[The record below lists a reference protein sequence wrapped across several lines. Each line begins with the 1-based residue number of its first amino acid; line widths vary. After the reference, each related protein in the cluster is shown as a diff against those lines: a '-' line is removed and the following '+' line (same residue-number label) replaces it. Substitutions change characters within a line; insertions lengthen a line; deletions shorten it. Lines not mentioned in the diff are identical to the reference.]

1 MARGS
6 YRYVK
11 APQKTTMTGA
21 GRLWAQSVKD
31 AAVAKY
37 LVTGSRTITARE
49 LNIPKDTLDGWMK
62 KDWFKDAIATKRNEQ
77 IELLDSKLTESIDE
91 AILQMQDRL
100 KNGDTVYNQRTGKFT
115 QAPAKLRDLNHAFSS
130 LVEKRQ
136 LIRKLP
142 TKITE
147 QQSTA
152 TQLQSLAEQ
161 FQQFVTGRIKQ
172 EGVDQL
178 VDRVIEGETVV
189 QGEDGTWEVHDGTV

>member
-1 MARGS
+1 MARGA

-11 APQKTTMTGA
+11 APQKTTPG
-21 GRLWAQSVKD
+21 GQRQWAQSIKD
-31 AAVAKY
+31 RAVEKY
-37 LVTGSRTITARE
+37 VVTGSRSITARE
-49 LNIPKDTLDGWMK
+49 LNIPIDTLNGWMK
-62 KDWFKDAIATKRNEQ
+62 KDWFKDAIAAKRNEQ

-91 AILQMQDRL
+91 AIKQMQDRL

-130 LVEKRQ
+130 LIEKRQ

-152 TQLQSLAEQ
+152 AQLQNLADQ
-161 FQQFVTGRIKQ
+161 FQQFVTGKLKE
-172 EGVDQL
+172 EGVDKL

-189 QGEDGTWEVHDGTV
+189 QGEDGTWEVCDGSV

>member
-1 MARGS
+1 MAQGS

-11 APQKTTMTGA
+11 APQKTAPG
-21 GRLWAQSVKD
+21 GQRQWAQAVKD
-31 AAVAKY
+31 KAVEMY
-37 LVTGSRTITARE
+37 VTTGSPTKTCRE
-49 LNIPKDTLDGWMK
+49 LNIPIDTFLNWRK
-62 KDWFKDAIATKRNEQ
+62 KDWFKDAIAAKRNEQ
-77 IELLDSKLTESIDE
+77 IELLDSKITESIDE

-115 QAPAKLRDLNHAFSS
+115 QAPAKLRDLNSAFNS
-130 LVEKRQ
+130 LIDKRQ

-152 TQLQSLAEQ
+152 AQLQNLADQ
-161 FQQFVTGRIKQ
+161 FQQFVTGKLKE
-172 EGVDQL
+172 EGVGQL

-189 QGEDGTWEVHDGTV
+189 QNDDGTWEVCDGAV

>member
-1 MARGS
+1 MARGA

-11 APQKTTMTGA
+11 APQKTTA
-21 GRLWAQSVKD
+21 GGQRQWAQSIKD
-31 AAVAKY
+31 RAVEKY
-37 LVTGSRTITARE
+37 VVTGSRSITARE
-49 LNIPKDTLDGWMK
+49 LNIPIDTLNGWLK

-152 TQLQSLAEQ
+152 AQLQNLADQ
-161 FQQFVTGRIKQ
+161 FQQFVTGKLKE
-172 EGVDQL
+172 EGVDKL

-189 QGEDGTWEVHDGTV
+189 QGEDGTWEVCDGSV

>member
-1 MARGS
+1 MASGS

-11 APQKTTMTGA
+11 APQKTTA
-21 GRLWAQSVKD
+21 GGQRQWAQSVKEK
-31 AAVAKY
+31 AVELY
-37 LVTGSRTITARE
+37 VSTGSPTKTCRE
-49 LNIPKDTLDGWMK
+49 LNLPIDTFLNWRK
-62 KDWFKDAIATKRNEQ
+62 KDWFRDAIATKRNEQ

-152 TQLQSLAEQ
+152 TQLQTLAEQ
-161 FQQFVTGRIKQ
+161 FQQFVTGKIKQ

>member
-1 MARGS
+1 MVAGS
-6 YRYVK
+6 YRYVR
-11 APQKTTMTGA
+11 AKTKVVKG
-21 GRLWAQSVKD
+21 GKSLWADSIRQK
-31 AAVAKY
+31 AVELFFAY
-37 LVTGSRTITARE
+37 GSASKVARE
-49 LNIPKDTLDGWMK
+49 LNVPVATFKGWQSR
-62 KDWFKDAIATKRNEQ
+62 DWFKDAIAVRRNEQ

-115 QAPAKLRDLNHAFSS
+115 QAPAKLRDLNSAFNS
-130 LVEKRQ
+130 LIDKRQ

-152 TQLQSLAEQ
+152 IQLQNLAEQ
-161 FQQFVTGRIKQ
+161 FQQFVTGKVKS

-178 VDRVIEGETVV
+178 VDRIIDGETVE
-189 QGEDGTWEVHDGTV
+189 QSEDGTWCVKEN

>member
-1 MARGS
+1 IVL
-6 YRYVK
+6 YVK
-11 APQKTTMTGA
+11 
-21 GRLWAQSVKD
+21 
-31 AAVAKY
+31 
-37 LVTGSRTITARE
+37 TGSPTITCRE
-49 LNIPKDTLDGWMK
+49 LNLPIETFNTWKK
-62 KDWFKDAIATKRNEQ
+62 KDWFKDAIATQRNEQ

-147 QQSTA
+147 QTTTA
-152 TQLQSLAEQ
+152 AQLQNLAEQ
-161 FQQFVTGRIKQ
+161 FQQFVTGKIK
-172 EGVDQL
+172 EDGVEQL
-178 VDRVIEGETVV
+178 VDKVIEGDTVV
-189 QGEDGTWEVHDGTV
+189 QNEDGTWEVCDGSV

>member
-1 MARGS
+1 MARGA
-6 YRYVK
+6 YRYIK
-11 APQKTTMTGA
+11 APQKTKGGVA
-21 GRLWAQSVKD
+21 GNWAQSVKD

-37 LVTGSRTITARE
+37 VATGSRSITARE
-49 LNIPKDTLDGWMK
+49 LNIPVDTLNGWMK
-62 KDWFKDAIATKRNEQ
+62 KDWFKEAIAAKRNEQ

-91 AILQMQDRL
+91 AIKQMQDRL

-130 LVEKRQ
+130 LIEKRQ

-152 TQLQSLAEQ
+152 AQLQNLADQ
-161 FQQFVTGRIKQ
+161 FQQFVTGKLKE
-172 EGVDQL
+172 EGVDKL

-189 QGEDGTWEVHDGTV
+189 QGEDGTWEVCDGSV